1 MILVRIALA
10 FTVGLGVLAAPLIT
24 AAQPTGKVPRIGFL
38 SPRSAGPDFR
48 TDAFRHSLR
57 DLGYVEGSTVLIEYR
72 YAEGK
77 PERLPQLAAELVRL
91 KPDVIVTSSAPA
103 IRAAKNATSDIPIV
117 MASTGDPIAAGFVA
131 SLARPGGNITG
142 LSLLALGIGGKR
154 LELLK
159 EALPALKRVG
169 VLRKADNPFHQ
180 EMFKEMERSAAM
192 LGLRIDA
199 VDIRDAGALTDSR
212 FSALV
217 KDGVGALI
225 QLEDPFWAASRKPLV
240 DLTMRHRLPTM
251 FIEQDFVR
259 AGGLMSYGVNAADL
273 YRRAAVYVDKI
284 LKGVRPADL
293 PVEQPVTFDL
303 AINRRT
309 AKALG
314 LTIPPALLLRADHV
328 ID

>member
-1 MILVRIALA
+1 MTLIHMALA
-10 FTVGLGVLAAPLIT
+10 VALGLGILAGPLAA
-24 AAQPTGKVPRIGFL
+24 AAQQTRKVPRIGFL
-38 SPRSAGPDFR
+38 SPRSPGPDVR
-48 TDAFRHSLR
+48 TDAFRQSLR

-91 KPDVIVTSSAPA
+91 KPDVIVTSSVPG
-103 IRAAKNATSDIPIV
+103 IRAARSATSDIPIV

-159 EALPALKRVG
+159 EAFPTVRRVG

-180 EMFKEMERSAAM
+180 DMFKEMERPAAM

-199 VDIRDAGALTDSR
+199 VDIRDSGDLNDSR

-217 KDGVGALI
+217 KDGVAALI
-225 QLEDPFWAASRKPLV
+225 QLEDPFWAISRRPLV
-240 DLTMRHRLPTM
+240 DLTTRHRLPTM
-251 FIEQDFVR
+251 FIEQEFVR
-259 AGGLMSYGVNAADL
+259 AGGLISYGPNAADL

-284 LKGVRPADL
+284 LKGAKPADL
-293 PVEQPVTFDL
+293 PVEQPATFDL
-303 AINRRT
+303 VINRRT
-309 AKALG
+309 ANALG
-314 LTIPPALLLRADHV
+314 LTIPPALLLRANHV